1 MNTTTKAIVKGYN
14 FTTQYNI
21 NRFEDEL
28 KFQNYVKE
36 NYVEDV
42 DYEMYIGYGD
52 DVLNGLEIFNAK
64 MLEDK
69 KFIELLAECD
79 YEEDDDDEE

>member
-1 MNTTTKAIVKGYN
+1 MKNTTNKIVKGYN

-52 DVLNGLEIFNAK
+52 DVLNGLEIFNKK
-64 MLEDK
+64 MLKDK
-69 KFIELLAECD
+69 KFLELLAECD
-79 YEEDDDDEE
+79 YEEDDEE

>member
-1 MNTTTKAIVKGYN
+1 MKNTTNKIIKGYN

-52 DVLNGLEIFNAK
+52 DVLNGLEIFNKK
-64 MLEDK
+64 MLKDK

-79 YEEDDDDEE
+79 YEEDEE

>member
-1 MNTTTKAIVKGYN
+1 MNTTKQIVKGYN

-21 NRFEDEL
+21 NKFEDEL

-64 MLEDK
+64 MLEDE
-69 KFIELLAECD
+69 KFIELLEECD
-79 YEEDDDDEE
+79 YEEDEE

>member
-1 MNTTTKAIVKGYN
+1 MNTTTNTIVKGYN

-21 NRFEDEL
+21 NKFEDEII
-28 KFQNYVKE
+28 FQNYVKK
-36 NYVEDV
+36 NYVENV

-52 DVLNGLEIFNAK
+52 DVLNGLEIFNEK

-69 KFIELLAECD
+69 KFIELLENCD
-79 YEEDDDDEE
+79 YEEDEE

>member
-1 MNTTTKAIVKGYN
+1 MQNTTIVKGYN

-52 DVLNGLEIFNAK
+52 DVLNGLEIFNKK
-64 MLEDK
+64 MLKDK

-79 YEEDDDDEE
+79 YEEDDEE

>member
-64 MLEDK
+64 MLEDE

-79 YEEDDDDEE
+79 YEEDEE

>member
-1 MNTTTKAIVKGYN
+1 MNTTNKIVKGYT

-52 DVLNGLEIFNAK
+52 DVLNGLEIFNKK
-64 MLEDK
+64 MLKDK

-79 YEEDDDDEE
+79 YEEDEE

>member
-1 MNTTTKAIVKGYN
+1 MNTTTNKIVKGYN
-14 FTTQYNI
+14 FTTQYSFN
-21 NRFEDEL
+21 NFEDEIV
-28 KFQNYVKE
+28 FQNYVRANYTE
-36 NYVEDV
+36 NI

-64 MLEDK
+64 MLEDE

-79 YEEDDDDEE
+79 YEEDEE